1 MRFVRALAPLAF
13 VLLASGAGLSTVM
26 LAGCSRV
33 EQAPAVSYTL
43 LDGRHGDLASL
54 RGHVVLV
61 NFWATD
67 CAPCVEEM
75 PAMVEN
81 WRRFSPQGFET
92 LAVSM
97 SYDAPALVSNFAQ
110 SRALPFPVVI
120 DNTGEIAHRFGGVQY
135 TPCRYRAT
143 ADRTYTPTSLLIN
156 KRGEIVRRWVGKT
169 DFAELAPLITRLDAQ
184 T

>member
-1 MRFVRALAPLAF
+1 MKFVRAFALAVPVAIASVAGLA
-13 VLLASGAGLSTVM
+13 LSMLAS
-26 LAGCSRV
+26 CSRV

-43 LDGRHGDLASL
+43 LDGRASDLAAL

-75 PAMVEN
+75 PAMVAN

-97 SYDAPALVSNFAQ
+97 HYDPPALVSNFAQ
-110 SRALPFPVVI
+110 AHALPFPVVI
-120 DNTGEIAHRFGGVQY
+120 DNTGEIARRLGDVQF
-135 TPCRYRAT
+135 
-143 ADRTYTPTSLLIN
+143 TPTSLLIN
-156 KRGEIVRRWVGKT
+156 KRGEIVKRWVGKT
-169 DFAELAPLITRLDAQ
+169 DFAMLAPLIAELVAAP
-184 T
+184 

>member
-1 MRFVRALAPLAF
+1 MKFVRALAPFAF
-13 VLLASGAGLSTVM
+13 PLLASGAGLALAM
-26 LAGCSRV
+26 LAACSRV

-43 LDGRHGDLASL
+43 LDGRRSELAAL

-61 NFWATD
+61 NFWATS

-75 PAMVEN
+75 PAMVDN

-92 LAVSM
+92 LAVAVQ
-97 SYDAPALVSNFAQ
+97 YDAPALVSNFAQ

-120 DNTGEIAHRFGGVQY
+120 DNTGEIAHRFGDVQF
-135 TPCRYRAT
+135 
-143 ADRTYTPTSLLIN
+143 TPTSLLIN
-156 KRGEIVRRWVGKT
+156 KRGEIVRRWIGKT
-169 DFAELAPLITRLDAQ
+169 DFAALAPLIARLEAE

>member
-1 MRFVRALAPLAF
+1 MKFVRALALVVPVA
-13 VLLASGAGLSTVM
+13 LASGVGLALPM
-26 LAGCSRV
+26 LTGCGRV

-43 LDGRHGDLASL
+43 LDGRKSELAAL

-75 PAMVEN
+75 PAMVAN

-97 SYDAPALVSNFAQ
+97 HYDPPALVSNFAQ
-110 SRALPFPVVI
+110 ARALPFGVVI
-120 DNTGEIAHRFGGVQY
+120 DNTGEIARRLGNVQF
-135 TPCRYRAT
+135 
-143 ADRTYTPTSLLIN
+143 TPTSLLIN

-169 DFAELAPLITRLDAQ
+169 DFAAIAPLIAELDAD

>member
-1 MRFVRALAPLAF
+1 MRFVRALAPIAS
-13 VLLASGAGLSTVM
+13 VLLASAAGLSSAM
-26 LAGCSRV
+26 LAGCSKV

-43 LDGRHGDLASL
+43 LDGRRAELASL

-75 PAMVEN
+75 PAMVDN

-92 LAVSM
+92 LAISM
-97 SYDAPALVSNFAQ
+97 SWDAPALVSNFAQ

-135 TPCRYRAT
+135 TP
-143 ADRTYTPTSLLIN
+143 TSLLIN

-169 DFAELAPLITRLDAQ
+169 DFAELAPLIARLDAE

>member
-1 MRFVRALAPLAF
+1 MKFVRALALVAPA
-13 VLLASGAGLSTVM
+13 VLASGAGLAVSM
-26 LAGCSRV
+26 LAGCGRV
-33 EQAPAVSYTL
+33 EQAPAVAYTL
-43 LDGRHGDLASL
+43 LDGRKSDLAAL

-75 PAMVEN
+75 PAMVAN

-97 SYDAPALVSNFAQ
+97 HYDPPALVSNFAQ
-110 SRALPFPVVI
+110 ARALPFGVVI
-120 DNTGEIAHRFGGVQY
+120 DNTGEIAQRLGNVQF
-135 TPCRYRAT
+135 
-143 ADRTYTPTSLLIN
+143 TPTSLLIN
-156 KRGEIVRRWVGKT
+156 KRGEIVKRWVGKT
-169 DFAELAPLITRLDAQ
+169 DFAALAPLIAELDGE

>member
-1 MRFVRALAPLAF
+1 MRFVRALAPLASMA
-13 VLLASGAGLSTVM
+13 LAAGAGLSPAM
-26 LAGCSRV
+26 LAGCSRL

-43 LDGRHGDLASL
+43 LDGRRADLASL

-61 NFWATD
+61 NFWATS

-75 PAMVEN
+75 PAMVAN

-97 SYDAPALVSNFAQ
+97 AWDAPALVSNFAQ

-120 DNTGEIAHRFGGVQY
+120 DNTGELARGFGDVQF
-135 TPCRYRAT
+135 
-143 ADRTYTPTSLLIN
+143 TPTSLLIN

-169 DFAELAPLITRLDAQ
+169 DFAALAPLIAQLDAER
-184 T
+184 

>member
-1 MRFVRALAPLAF
+1 MNLVRVLLLLAPVALASALP
-13 VLLASGAGLSTVM
+13 M

-33 EQAPAVSYTL
+33 EQAPEISYTL
-43 LDGRHGDLASL
+43 LDGRRSELAAL

-75 PAMVEN
+75 PAMVAN

-92 LAVSM
+92 LAVAVQT
-97 SYDAPALVSNFAQ
+97 DPPALVSDFAQ
-110 SRALPFPVVI
+110 SRALPFGVVI
-120 DNTGEIAHRFGGVQY
+120 DNTGEVARRFGNVQF
-135 TPCRYRAT
+135 
-143 ADRTYTPTSLLIN
+143 TPTSVLIN

-169 DFAELAPLITRLDAQ
+169 DFAAIAPLIEQLERDG
-184 T
+184 

>member
-1 MRFVRALAPLAF
+1 MKFVRALALVASAA
-13 VLLASGAGLSTVM
+13 LASGAWLAFSM
-26 LAGCSRV
+26 LAGCGRV

-43 LDGRHGDLASL
+43 LDGRKSDLAAL

-75 PAMVEN
+75 PAMVAN
-81 WRRFSPQGFET
+81 WRRFSAQGFET

-97 SYDAPALVSNFAQ
+97 HYDPPALVSNFAQ
-110 SRALPFPVVI
+110 ARALPFDVVI
-120 DNTGEIAHRFGGVQY
+120 DNTGEIARRLGNVQF
-135 TPCRYRAT
+135 
-143 ADRTYTPTSLLIN
+143 TPTSLLIN
-156 KRGEIVRRWVGKT
+156 KRGEIVKRWVGKT
-169 DFAELAPLITRLDAQ
+169 DFAAIAPLIEQLDGE

>member
-1 MRFVRALAPLAF
+1 MKFVRALALVVPVALAT
-13 VLLASGAGLSTVM
+13 GAGLALPM
-26 LAGCSRV
+26 LTACGRI
-33 EQAPAVSYTL
+33 EQAPAVTYTL
-43 LDGRHGDLASL
+43 LDGRKSDLASL

-75 PAMVEN
+75 PALVAN

-97 SYDAPALVSNFAQ
+97 QYDPPALVSNFAAA
-110 SRALPFPVVI
+110 RALPFGVVI
-120 DNTGEIAHRFGGVQY
+120 DNTGEIAQRLGNVQF
-135 TPCRYRAT
+135 
-143 ADRTYTPTSLLIN
+143 TPTSMLIN

-169 DFAELAPLITRLDAQ
+169 DFEALAPLIAELDAQ